1 MVENWKLKLVY
12 NNIIRFIFTTDVTI
26 SPVFYNFSFCPF
38 LHYYGRQHS
47 LTFYYCPHSLQLL
60 RPLPSSVVSVS
71 WSPRLC
77 NIMIMQS
84 AITITA
90 INVPGHPLLFRHP
103 CIGSLL
109 IGSLGL
115 SLVLLGGPLSCKVPL
130 VAPGHLRQCSRAT
143 IRGKYQVWNQ
153 SQILQIW
160 FAGWV
165 KEEISL
171 MCWQNCRL
179 FLSLLPENGLVT
191 NPLTKI

>member
-1 MVENWKLKLVY
+1 MVEKWKLKLVY

-26 SPVFYNFSFCPF
+26 SPVFYYFPFCPF
-38 LHYYGRQHS
+38 LHYYRRQYS

-115 SLVLLGGPLSCKVPL
+115 SLVLLGGLLSCKVPL

-160 FAGWV
+160 FAGSV
-165 KEEISL
+165 
-171 MCWQNCRL
+171 
-179 FLSLLPENGLVT
+179 G
-191 NPLTKI
+191 

>member
-1 MVENWKLKLVY
+1 MSQYPQSSIISLSVPFFIITGG
-12 NNIIRFIFTTDVTI
+12 NIASLFTTAPT
-26 SPVFYNFSFCPF
+26 
-38 LHYYGRQHS
+38 
-47 LTFYYCPHSLQLL
+47 
-60 RPLPSSVVSVS
+60 PSSCCGLCLLLLFLSHDLRVSAIS
-71 WSPRLC
+71 WSF
-77 NIMIMQS
+77 MQS

-90 INVPGHPLLFRHP
+90 IIVPGHPLLFRHP

-191 NPLTKI
+191 NSLTKI